1 MNSIEDMNLPFPLP
15 PFLELLGIRVL
26 QINDGCSKLSMPFHE
41 KLTQPYGYIHGGALF
56 TIADAAAAY
65 AVRSVVD
72 KNKMFVTVEMKINFI
87 EPVREGTV
95 ICDATVLRKGKI
107 IPVEIDV
114 KDDTK
119 STDLGFVL
127 GVALGISKIHFDV
140 RYIMSMSTLDDS
152 SVDEDDLKN
161 SVLMAT
167 AGISL

>member
-65 AVRSVVD
+65 AVWSIVD

-107 IPVEIDV
+107 IPVEVDV
-114 KDDTK
+114 KVADTHCAK
-119 STDLGFVL
+119 CISTYYV
-127 GVALGISKIHFDV
+127 FDK
-140 RYIMSMSTLDDS
+140 R
-152 SVDEDDLKN
+152 
-161 SVLMAT
+161 
-167 AGISL
+167 